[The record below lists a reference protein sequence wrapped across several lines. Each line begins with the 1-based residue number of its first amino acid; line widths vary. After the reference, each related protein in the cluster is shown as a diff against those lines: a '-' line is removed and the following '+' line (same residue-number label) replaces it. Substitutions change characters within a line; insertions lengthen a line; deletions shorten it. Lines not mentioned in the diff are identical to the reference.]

1 MNRHAYDAVLQAW
14 REDAGYRARVEA
26 NPKAALAEK
35 GLDLTADDVRVA
47 VNSPGVVHVVFP
59 SSPDGAL
66 PDGAMDG
73 VVGGISGRRDYGIYA
88 PDGRFLGYSTNTGF

>member
-14 REDAGYRARVEA
+14 REDSAYRERMEA

-35 GLDLTADDVRVA
+35 GLDMTAGDVRVA
-47 VNSPGVVHVVFP
+47 VNNPGVFHVVFP
-59 SSPDGAL
+59 PAPNGAL

-73 VVGGISGRRDYGIYA
+73 VVGGIGGRREYGIYSR
-88 PDGRFLGYSTNTGF
+88 DGRFLGYATDTGF